1 MSDAKKHKNYRIL
14 SLSERTKKANIIL
27 VHKDKNMKTLFKRII
42 TDFIEKEL
50 HDLQPRDYD
59 IPTASKKIISLIG
72 VRRSGKSSI
81 LFNIIRQLRQAIPR
95 ENLVYIN
102 FEDDRLFPLKLENL
116 DDLLEAYYELYP
128 SKRNEKIYLFLDEVQ
143 VVENWELYV
152 RRIYDTGNLHV
163 FITGSSAKLL
173 SSEIATS
180 LRGRTLTY
188 EIFPFSFREY
198 LLAKDININL
208 HSSISLSHITH
219 ELENYII
226 HGGFAETIGE
236 DSLIARKILS
246 DYLDMVVFKDIADR
260 HQITNLALLRHLNKY
275 CFTNI
280 ATLVSVTKLYND
292 FKSQGFKLSRDTL
305 FNYLAYLEDAYALFS
320 VPIYR
325 NSIKEEQRNPKK
337 IYAIDNGFKKIH
349 DYAISEDKSKLYE
362 NIVFLHLRRQTK
374 EVYYFKQQQEVDF
387 YAKLPEKEVLIN
399 VSYILTET
407 KTREREISGLLE
419 AMTYFNLD
427 ESYLIT
433 RDEEQTLVV
442 DQRRIHI
449 VPLYQYLLTS

>member
-1 MSDAKKHKNYRIL
+1 
-14 SLSERTKKANIIL
+14 
-27 VHKDKNMKTLFKRII
+27 MKSLFKRII
-42 TDFIEKEL
+42 TDFIEKEM
-50 HDLQPRDYD
+50 HCLQPRDYA
-59 IPTASKKIISLIG
+59 IPTDSKKIISLIG

-81 LFNIIRQLRQAIPR
+81 LFNIINQLRQALPR

-102 FEDDRLFPLKLENL
+102 FEDDRLFPLQLENL

-128 SKRNEKIYLFLDEVQ
+128 NKRNERIYLFLDEVQ

-152 RRIYDTGNLHV
+152 RRIYDAGNLSL

-188 EIFPFSFREY
+188 EIFPFSFKEY
-198 LLAKDININL
+198 LVAKEIDINL
-208 HSSISLSHITH
+208 HSSKSLSYINH
-219 ELENYII
+219 ELENYLVD
-226 HGGFAETIGE
+226 GGFAETINE

-246 DYLDMVVFKDIADR
+246 DYLDMVVFKDIAER
-260 HQITNLALLRHLNKY
+260 HQIANLALLRHLNKY

-280 ATLVSVTKLYND
+280 ATLVSVTKLYNE
-292 FKSQGFKLSRDTL
+292 FKTQGFKLSKDTL

-337 IYAIDNGFKKIH
+337 IYSIDNGFKKIH

-374 EVYYFKQQQEVDF
+374 EVYYFKQKQEVDF
-387 YAKLPEKEVLIN
+387 YAKLPEKEVLVN
-399 VSYILTET
+399 VSYYLTDSKT
-407 KTREREISGLLE
+407 KEREINGLLE
-419 AMTYFNLD
+419 AMEYFNLS

-433 RDEEQTLVV
+433 KDEEQEISMGDYKIYIL
-442 DQRRIHI
+442 
-449 VPLYQYLLTS
+449 PLYKYLLD